1 MKLVFMGTPDFAV
14 PCLEE
19 LIKAGHEIVGV
30 FTQPDKPVGRK
41 RVMTPPPVKVCA
53 EKNGITVYQ
62 PDSVRTEE
70 SLTLMKELNP
80 DCVVVVAYGK
90 IIPSEML
97 KLPKLGFVNVHGSL
111 LPKYRGAAPIQWS
124 IIDGEKKTGVTTMQ
138 MDDGIDTGDM
148 LEVSETEI
156 GENETAGELFD
167 RLAEM
172 GGKLI
177 VSSLSK
183 LEKGEL
189 TPIPQDHEKSN
200 YAKIISKEMA
210 LIDFNMSAENV
221 FNLIRGFNPWPIA
234 YTIIG
239 DKRLKVFA
247 AEKIGSVNGKAGEVV
262 SSDGTLTVAFGDG
275 NGLRFTDVQ
284 LEGSKRMSATEMLKG
299 RPIEKG
305 TILGA

>member
-1 MKLVFMGTPDFAV
+1 
-14 PCLEE
+14 
-19 LIKAGHEIVGV
+19 
-30 FTQPDKPVGRK
+30 
-41 RVMTPPPVKVCA
+41 
-53 EKNGITVYQ
+53 
-62 PDSVRTEE
+62 
-70 SLTLMKELNP
+70 
-80 DCVVVVAYGK
+80 
-90 IIPSEML
+90 
-97 KLPKLGFVNVHGSL
+97 GFVNVHGSL

-177 VSSLSK
+177 VSTLSK

-247 AEKIGSVNGKAGEVV
+247 AEKIGSVNGKSGEVV

-275 NGLRFTDVQ
+275 NGLKFTDVQ

>member
-177 VSSLSK
+177 VSTLSK

>member
-30 FTQPDKPVGRK
+30 FTQPDKPIGRK

-70 SLTLMKELNP
+70 CLSLMKELNP

-90 IIPSEML
+90 IIPSDML
-97 KLPKLGFVNVHGSL
+97 KLPKFGFVNVHGSL

-177 VSSLSK
+177 VSTLSK

-247 AEKIGSVNGKAGEVV
+247 AEKIGSVNGKSGEVV

>member
-1 MKLVFMGTPDFAV
+1 
-14 PCLEE
+14 
-19 LIKAGHEIVGV
+19 VGV

-53 EKNGITVYQ
+53 EKNGIMVYQ

-70 SLTLMKELNP
+70 SLSLMKELNP

-90 IIPSEML
+90 IIPSDML

-177 VSSLSK
+177 VSTLSK

-210 LIDFNMSAENV
+210 LINFNMSAENV

-275 NGLRFTDVQ
+275 NGLKFTDVQ

>member
-19 LIKAGHEIVGV
+19 LINAGHEIIGV

-70 SLTLMKELNP
+70 ALSLMKELNP

-97 KLPKLGFVNVHGSL
+97 KLPKFGFVNVHGSL

-124 IIDGEKKTGVTTMQ
+124 IIDGETKTGVTTMQ

-148 LEVSETEI
+148 LEVLETEI

-177 VSSLSK
+177 VSTLSK

-275 NGLRFTDVQ
+275 NGLKFTDVQ

-299 RPIEKG
+299 RPIGKG
-305 TILGA
+305 TVLGV

>member
-19 LIKAGHEIVGV
+19 LINAGHEIIGV

-53 EKNGITVYQ
+53 GKNGITVYQ

-70 SLTLMKELNP
+70 ALSLMKELNP

-97 KLPKLGFVNVHGSL
+97 KLPKFGFVNVHGSL

-124 IIDGEKKTGVTTMQ
+124 IIDGETKTGVTTMQ

-177 VSSLSK
+177 VSTLSK

-239 DKRLKVFA
+239 NKRLKVFA

-275 NGLRFTDVQ
+275 NGLKFADVQ

-299 RPIEKG
+299 RPIGKG
-305 TILGA
+305 TVLGV

>member
-1 MKLVFMGTPDFAV
+1 MKLIFMGTPDFAV

-41 RVMTPPPVKVCA
+41 RVMTPPPVKVSA

-70 SLTLMKELNP
+70 ALSLMKELNP

-90 IIPSEML
+90 IIPSDML
-97 KLPKLGFVNVHGSL
+97 KLPKFGFVNVHGSL

>member
-19 LIKAGHEIVGV
+19 LINAGHEIIGV

-53 EKNGITVYQ
+53 EKSGITVYQ

-70 SLTLMKELNP
+70 ALSLMKELNP

-97 KLPKLGFVNVHGSL
+97 KLPKFGFVNVHGSL

-124 IIDGEKKTGVTTMQ
+124 IIDGETKTGVTTMQ

-177 VSSLSK
+177 VSTLSK

-275 NGLRFTDVQ
+275 NGLKFTDVQ

-299 RPIEKG
+299 RPIGKG
-305 TILGA
+305 TVLGV

>member
-70 SLTLMKELNP
+70 SLSLMKELNP

-247 AEKIGSVNGKAGEVV
+247 AEKIGSVNGKSGEVV

-275 NGLRFTDVQ
+275 NGLKFTDVQ

>member
-70 SLTLMKELNP
+70 CLTLMKELNP

-177 VSSLSK
+177 VSTLSK

-275 NGLRFTDVQ
+275 NGLKFTDVQ

>member
-70 SLTLMKELNP
+70 CLSLMKELNP

-90 IIPSEML
+90 IIPSDML

-177 VSSLSK
+177 VSTLSK

-247 AEKIGSVNGKAGEVV
+247 AEKIGSVNGKSGEVV

-275 NGLRFTDVQ
+275 NGLKFTDVQ

>member
-177 VSSLSK
+177 VSTLSK

-189 TPIPQDHEKSN
+189 TPIPQDHKKSN

-247 AEKIGSVNGKAGEVV
+247 AEKIGSVNGKSGEVV
-262 SSDGTLTVAFGDG
+262 ASDGTLTVAFGDG
-275 NGLRFTDVQ
+275 NGLKFTDVQ

>member
-90 IIPSEML
+90 IIPSDML
-97 KLPKLGFVNVHGSL
+97 KLPKFGFVNVHGSL

-247 AEKIGSVNGKAGEVV
+247 AEKIGSVNGKSGEVV

-275 NGLRFTDVQ
+275 NGLKFTDVQ

>member
-70 SLTLMKELNP
+70 CLSLMKELNP
-80 DCVVVVAYGK
+80 DCVVVVAYGR

-97 KLPKLGFVNVHGSL
+97 KLPKFGFVNVHGSL

-177 VSSLSK
+177 VSTLSK

-247 AEKIGSVNGKAGEVV
+247 AEKIGSVNGKSGEVV

-275 NGLRFTDVQ
+275 NGLKFTDVQ

>member
-70 SLTLMKELNP
+70 SLSLMKELNP

-90 IIPSEML
+90 IIPSDML
-97 KLPKLGFVNVHGSL
+97 KLPKFGFVNVHGSL

-177 VSSLSK
+177 VSTLSK

-247 AEKIGSVNGKAGEVV
+247 AEKIGSVNGKSGEVV

-299 RPIEKG
+299 R
-305 TILGA
+305 

>member
-19 LIKAGHEIVGV
+19 LINAGHEIIGV

-70 SLTLMKELNP
+70 VLSLMKELNP

-97 KLPKLGFVNVHGSL
+97 KLPKFGFVNVHGSL

-124 IIDGEKKTGVTTMQ
+124 IIDGETKTGVTTMQ

-177 VSSLSK
+177 VSTLSK

-275 NGLRFTDVQ
+275 NGLKFTDVQ

-299 RPIEKG
+299 RPIGKG
-305 TILGA
+305 TVLGV